1 MRTQKPLPNPPDEYD
16 RTYMF
21 DLASLVIDE
30 ESVSLKTDRD
40 NVLDKGS
47 IILRSPNGY
56 YFKLV
61 VADNGTLSATAV
73 TTVGSRPVIGGDNPY
88 ITP

>member
-1 MRTQKPLPNPPDEYD
+1 MRTQKPLPNPPVEYD

-30 ESVSLKTDRD
+30 ESVAVKTDRD
-40 NVLDKGS
+40 NVIDTGS
-47 IILRSPNGY
+47 IVLRSPNGS
-56 YFKLV
+56 YFRIV

-73 TTVGSRPVIGGDNPY
+73 TTVDNRPVTSTNPY
-88 ITP
+88 V